1 VHESERR
8 KREKAEESTRVIYIA
23 TGISDMASRE
33 RIRGDVVEGR
43 EMVRFEN
50 WILAFSWA
58 RARGERGGHGTR
70 KWAAVVEWE
79 GEVARGT

>member
-1 VHESERR
+1 MHESERR

-50 WILAFSWA
+50 
-58 RARGERGGHGTR
+58 
-70 KWAAVVEWE
+70 
-79 GEVARGT
+79 